1 MTSREKVMRVAKRCN
16 TGANPFWTGH
26 PSDGALEQ
34 YYAYLGIDNTE
45 ALFQFLDDDC
55 RFLRAEGCYRGPGG
69 RPMFD
74 FPGGKKR
81 ESLSMPGCFAEA
93 TLDDVRSYPWPDP
106 ADFDYTEL
114 LREIRAHGDKAVFSG
129 SLGTFFHDMCDFFG
143 MEEYFIRMYTD
154 PQVVH
159 AATDRLVDFYV
170 EANDRFFREA
180 GDSFDIFLIV
190 NDFGTQRDLFMS
202 LEQFRTFILPGFKR
216 LIEVGKK
223 YGKTIML
230 HSCGSIYRVI
240 PDLIDAGVDI
250 LHPIQAMAAHMDAE
264 TLAREFGRDLAFCG
278 GVDTQDK
285 LVNWSPAQ
293 IREEVLRLRD
303 VFGGNL
309 IVSASHEEIL
319 PNIPIE
325 NMIAMARAAKE

>member
-55 RFLRAEGCYRGPGG
+55 RFLRAEGCYRGLGG

-74 FPGGKKR
+74 FTGGKKR

-170 EANDRFFREA
+170 EARPVHVA
-180 GDSFDIFLIV
+180 
-190 NDFGTQRDLFMS
+190 
-202 LEQFRTFILPGFKR
+202 
-216 LIEVGKK
+216 
-223 YGKTIML
+223 
-230 HSCGSIYRVI
+230 
-240 PDLIDAGVDI
+240 
-250 LHPIQAMAAHMDAE
+250 
-264 TLAREFGRDLAFCG
+264 
-278 GVDTQDK
+278 
-285 LVNWSPAQ
+285 
-293 IREEVLRLRD
+293 
-303 VFGGNL
+303 
-309 IVSASHEEIL
+309 
-319 PNIPIE
+319 
-325 NMIAMARAAKE
+325 

>member
-1 MTSREKVMRVAKRCN
+1 
-16 TGANPFWTGH
+16 
-26 PSDGALEQ
+26 
-34 YYAYLGIDNTE
+34 
-45 ALFQFLDDDC
+45 
-55 RFLRAEGCYRGPGG
+55 
-69 RPMFD
+69 
-74 FPGGKKR
+74 
-81 ESLSMPGCFAEA
+81 MPGCFAEA

-250 LHPIQAMAAHMDAE
+250 LHPIQAMAAPYGRRDPC
-264 TLAREFGRDLAFCG
+264 ARIRARSRLLRRG
-278 GVDTQDK
+278 GHAGQARQ
-285 LVNWSPAQ
+285 LV
-293 IREEVLRLRD
+293 
-303 VFGGNL
+303 
-309 IVSASHEEIL
+309 
-319 PNIPIE
+319 
-325 NMIAMARAAKE
+325 ARADPRGGAAPARRVRRQPDRQRKP

>member
-1 MTSREKVMRVAKRCN
+1 
-16 TGANPFWTGH
+16 
-26 PSDGALEQ
+26 
-34 YYAYLGIDNTE
+34 
-45 ALFQFLDDDC
+45 
-55 RFLRAEGCYRGPGG
+55 
-69 RPMFD
+69 
-74 FPGGKKR
+74 
-81 ESLSMPGCFAEA
+81 MPGCFAEA